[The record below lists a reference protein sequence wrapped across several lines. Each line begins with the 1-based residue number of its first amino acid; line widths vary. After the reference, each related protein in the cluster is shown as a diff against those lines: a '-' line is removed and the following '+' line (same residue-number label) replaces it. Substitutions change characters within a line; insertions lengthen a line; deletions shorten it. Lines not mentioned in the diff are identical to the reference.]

1 MEGLTIGCEQQPG
14 TALLLDVKGNLSS
27 AEGGTVSIVEVGG
40 TPNAWDASSQPYPTP
55 LPERFRYAFP
65 QVWGGELTGCRWHGG
80 ADIEDCAASDPNL
93 PIWEGSSCHWMECSG
108 SDIQCPPDDVQQCP
122 GYNGTNDFPCGFVP
136 DTGPNWVSYW
146 THKCYPVSTPSPG
159 SQISLKCRITEND
172 DTFECIFWHEGMTI
186 PPFIPFTCQV
196 GNCVYGDPIFPE
208 PPHSIPKHKYNLAQ
222 TKVIFLIFCILSM
235 ALFFAH
241 VLIDRWQLQQGRIQ
255 YQKVLA
261 RMEST
266 ENLSSPI
273 SPTRARMSGEAPL
286 WSPIPGASDEGG
298 GNATLSWDGISCT
311 VASLR
316 RNINVLKEISGR
328 VGGGKGAPTG
338 VCALLGPSGA
348 GKTTLLNIL
357 AGRANAGHISGTVEL
372 DGRALRPSERRAAAG
387 YVSQVDVLPGTS
399 TVWEH
404 LVFHARL
411 RLSRNATQ
419 QDFEARA
426 WEVLATLGLA
436 KVASSLIGDEFTR
449 GISGGE
455 KRRVSI
461 ASELL
466 VHPRVMFLDEPTT
479 GLDSSNAA
487 SVVDI
492 LAGLAAAGTVVV
504 MSIHQ
509 PTVGMMRAMD
519 SLVLLSLQGRMVY
532 SGPTADSVGHFEA
545 LGYTPAKGS
554 SMIDHMLDALI
565 HAGREESEDLV
576 GAFQYSGA
584 RTLESAEAGV
594 RGQGLAGGISGAFS
608 LANLR
613 KEAFAVRLL
622 LQRSGKKTFRNP
634 LVIFLTFLASGLV
647 SAGLGLTFHGAGRDT
662 NGIQNRFGC
671 LFFILWYLSMM
682 TVGSLP
688 VWHDDYLVFMRER
701 ASKVYSTT
709 SHFVAVVLYDI
720 VMLRLIP
727 PAFFGAVYA
736 FIGLHEGHAGRFIVT
751 LILANVAATVMT
763 LMIGLVSSKV
773 STANVAGT
781 VVMLL
786 NSLFGG
792 YLLSGRELS
801 PALALVA
808 QVFPGHHAYAM
819 LVANEFHATSGWR
832 FTGEVN
838 GREVGVDVTGD
849 DILDTF
855 GFGGAAWG
863 AGLRALLLIIAACLA
878 LTHALLKHRWSSE
891 L

>member
-1 MEGLTIGCEQQPG
+1 MFVFSGVVLSFTY
-14 TALLLDVKGNLSS
+14 ALLWFLESDAKHAFDQSVARALGWALRLRNFDGAGGGPLDNL
-27 AEGGTVSIVEVGG
+27 VS
-40 TPNAWDASSQPYPTP
+40 
-55 LPERFRYAFP
+55 
-65 QVWGGELTGCRWHGG
+65 HGAG
-80 ADIEDCAASDPNL
+80 RPR
-93 PIWEGSSCHWMECSG
+93 SG
-108 SDIQCPPDDVQQCP
+108 S
-122 GYNGTNDFPCGFVP
+122 GL
-136 DTGPNWVSYW
+136 S
-146 THKCYPVSTPSPG
+146 
-159 SQISLKCRITEND
+159 
-172 DTFECIFWHEGMTI
+172 
-186 PPFIPFTCQV
+186 
-196 GNCVYGDPIFPE
+196 E
-208 PPHSIPKHKYNLAQ
+208 PL
-222 TKVIFLIFCILSM
+222 L
-235 ALFFAH
+235 
-241 VLIDRWQLQQGRIQ
+241 R
-255 YQKVLA
+255 
-261 RMEST
+261 ST
-266 ENLSSPI
+266 EVIVIESVSS
-273 SPTRARMSGEAPL
+273 
-286 WSPIPGASDEGG
+286 
-298 GNATLSWDGISCT
+298 NFSWDGIT
-311 VASLR
+311 VASKSALSSEPGQS
-316 RNINVLKEISGR
+316 ILEDVSGSISRGS
-328 VGGGKGAPTG
+328 
-338 VCALLGPSGA
+338 VCALMGPSGA
-348 GKTTLLNIL
+348 GKTTLLNVL
-357 AGRANAGHISGTVEL
+357 AGRAVGMSVSGAVKL
-372 DGRALRPSERRAAAG
+372 DGRPLSPSERRAAAG
-387 YVSQVDVLPGTS
+387 YVPQEDVLPGSS

-404 LVFHARL
+404 LVFHASL
-411 RLSRNATQ
+411 RLPQDATQ
-419 QDFEARA
+419 EERRSRVE
-426 WEVLATLGLA
+426 EVLVTLGLA

-608 LANLR
+608 LAKLR

-622 LQRSGKKTFRNP
+622 LQRSGRKTFRNP

>member
-1 MEGLTIGCEQQPG
+1 M
-14 TALLLDVKGNLSS
+14 A
-27 AEGGTVSIVEVGG
+27 AERGRG
-40 TPNAWDASSQPYPTP
+40 
-55 LPERFRYAFP
+55 
-65 QVWGGELTGCRWHGG
+65 H
-80 ADIEDCAASDPNL
+80 AD
-93 PIWEGSSCHWMECSG
+93 
-108 SDIQCPPDDVQQCP
+108 
-122 GYNGTNDFPCGFVP
+122 
-136 DTGPNWVSYW
+136 
-146 THKCYPVSTPSPG
+146 
-159 SQISLKCRITEND
+159 
-172 DTFECIFWHEGMTI
+172 
-186 PPFIPFTCQV
+186 
-196 GNCVYGDPIFPE
+196 
-208 PPHSIPKHKYNLAQ
+208 
-222 TKVIFLIFCILSM
+222 
-235 ALFFAH
+235 
-241 VLIDRWQLQQGRIQ
+241 
-255 YQKVLA
+255 
-261 RMEST
+261 
-266 ENLSSPI
+266 
-273 SPTRARMSGEAPL
+273 
-286 WSPIPGASDEGG
+286 
-298 GNATLSWDGISCT
+298 LSWNGISCT
-311 VASLR
+311 VAGLR
-316 RNINVLKEISGR
+316 RNIGVLKEISGR
-328 VGGGKGAPTG
+328 VGGGKGGSIG

-357 AGRANAGHISGTVEL
+357 AGRANAGRISGTVQM

-387 YVSQVDVLPGTS
+387 YVSQEDVLPGTS

-404 LVFHARL
+404 LVFHAKL
-411 RLSRNATQ
+411 RLPRGSTQ
-419 QDFEARA
+419 QEVEARA
-426 WEVLATLGLA
+426 WEVLAMLGLA

-532 SGPTADSVGHFEA
+532 SGPMADSVGHFEA

-576 GAFQYSGA
+576 GALQYNGA
-584 RTLESAEAGV
+584 RTTLESAEAGV
-594 RGQGLAGGISGAFS
+594 RGQGLAGEGSRTFS
-608 LANLR
+608 LEKIR
-613 KEAFAVRLL
+613 KEACAVGLL
-622 LQRSGKKTFRNP
+622 LQRSGRKTFRNP
-634 LVIFLTFLASGLV
+634 LVICLTFLASGLV
-647 SAGLGLTFHGAGRDT
+647 SAGLGLIFRGAGRDT

-688 VWHDDYLVFMRER
+688 VWHDDYLVFIKER

-720 VMLRLIP
+720 ILLRLIP

-736 FIGLHEGHAGRFIVT
+736 FIGLHKGHAGRFIVT

-801 PALALVA
+801 PALALAA
-808 QVFPGHHAYAM
+808 QIFPGHHAYAM

-855 GFGGAAWG
+855 GFGGASWG

-878 LTHALLKHRWSSE
+878 LTHALLKHRWSAV